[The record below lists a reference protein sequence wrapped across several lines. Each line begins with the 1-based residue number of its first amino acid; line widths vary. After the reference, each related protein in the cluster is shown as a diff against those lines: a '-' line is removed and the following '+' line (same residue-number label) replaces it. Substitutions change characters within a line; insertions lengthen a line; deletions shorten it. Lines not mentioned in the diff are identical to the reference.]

1 MIHHPRPVT
10 LRGAPWSRWA
20 GLRASRSQWEQGG
33 EEGEGDPLHPKS
45 SANVKWAKQSE
56 RRRRGGNDGV
66 SLRLTSASSGLLSE
80 RIRLVTC
87 QGSLP
92 PVMMFHNISSVQR
105 EHQKSSLFI
114 SVSNH
119 VLGSRHTRG
128 FTESPKILNSCL
140 GRMKSASSRIRVC
153 NVTVR

>member
-1 MIHHPRPVT
+1 M
-10 LRGAPWSRWA
+10 
-20 GLRASRSQWEQGG
+20 G

-56 RRRRGGNDGV
+56 RRRAGGDRGEDDGV

-92 PVMMFHNISSVQR
+92 PVMMFHNISSMQR
-105 EHQKSSLFI
+105 EHKKSTLFI

-119 VLGSRHTRG
+119 VLSSHPTRG
-128 FTESPKILNSCL
+128 FTESPKFLTAVWEHKDEVGVFPDKSLQRDSQMEHSCTRVALNFKVL
-140 GRMKSASSRIRVC
+140 PLYWRGLVL
-153 NVTVR
+153 

>member
-45 SANVKWAKQSE
+45 SANVKWAKQSA
-56 RRRRGGNDGV
+56 RRREGWEGEKKKRGEDDGV

-92 PVMMFHNISSVQR
+92 PVMMFHNISSMRR
-105 EHQKSSLFI
+105 ERKKSSLFI
-114 SVSNH
+114 SVSDH
-119 VLGSRHTRG
+119 VLGSRPTRG
-128 FTESPKILNSCL
+128 FTENPKFLTAVW
-140 GRMKSASSRIRVC
+140 GAQR
-153 NVTVR
+153 